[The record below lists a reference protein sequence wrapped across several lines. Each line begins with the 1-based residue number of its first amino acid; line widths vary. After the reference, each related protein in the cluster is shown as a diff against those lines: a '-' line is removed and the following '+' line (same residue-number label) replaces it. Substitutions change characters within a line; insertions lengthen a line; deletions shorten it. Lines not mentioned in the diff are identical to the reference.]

1 MQRAVLFNLYR
12 TIVRYRCGTVLDL
25 HQIPRASRTVWCGQ
39 WDFSTLAP
47 TNLENQEPRKLD
59 TKQYNDTIVL
69 VNYVTTNIRISEEDY
84 LRLKAEAAKL
94 RTSLSAVVREKIK
107 SKQKTRTKAEVQKI
121 MAETEKLARENAK
134 YTKGFDSV
142 KALREIRYHGK
153 W

>member
-1 MQRAVLFNLYR
+1 M
-12 TIVRYRCGTVLDL
+12 RYRCGTVLDL